1 MSAIAFNGAGNPSFI
16 SAPRGEGLTR
26 RGRLA
31 RFLVVLSLA
40 VVVVAGFAS
49 RAGAGDV
56 VGGDRAAT
64 YVAVVVAPGDTVWS
78 IAGAVADGRDV
89 RALVDEIV
97 AVNGLR
103 GGSVE
108 AGQHIRVPLR

>member
-1 MSAIAFNGAGNPSFI
+1 MSAMAITGSMSGYAVRPA
-16 SAPRGEGLTR
+16 ARLTR

-31 RFLVVLSLA
+31 RSLVVLSLS

-49 RAGAGDV
+49 RAGAGDAV
-56 VGGDRAAT
+56 VDRASS
-64 YVAVVVAPGDTVWS
+64 YVSVVVAPGDTVWT
-78 IAGAVADGRDV
+78 IAAAMADGRDV
-89 RALVDEIV
+89 RGLVDEIV

-108 AGQHIRVPLR
+108 AGQSLRVPVK